1 MIKNYFKIAW
11 RNLLRSKL
19 YSSINIVG
27 LATGI
32 AVALLISF
40 WIWDEL
46 SFDKYHQN
54 YNRLAQVMQSQTL
67 NGEIRTQVEVPI
79 PLGNELRATY
89 GSEFKHVA
97 LSTRTAKHILSV
109 GDKKLTKAGNFI
121 EPEAPEMFTLKML
134 KGTRDGLRD
143 PASVLLSQSLAKAF
157 FGDTDPMGKLIKI
170 DDSLNAK
177 ITGVYE
183 DLPYNTTLRD
193 ISFIAPWAL
202 YLSSDKEAREN
213 AGWDNNGWQIYVQT
227 ANHADMNTISAKIK
241 NARVNNMDMKFGIYK
256 PAVFLHPMP
265 RWHLYS
271 EFKNG
276 VNTGGRIQYVRLF
289 GIIGMFVLL
298 LACINFMNLST
309 ARSEKR
315 AKEVAVRKA
324 VGSMRGQLIGQ
335 FLCEAVL
342 MTFLA
347 FIVSVAIVQLSLQLF
362 NEVADKKMSFPWSQ
376 IVFWLVAS
384 GFILIIGIIAGS
396 YPAFY
401 LSGFNPVKVLKG
413 TF

>member
-1 MIKNYFKIAW
+1 MIKNYIKIAW

-19 YSSINIVG
+19 YSCINIVG

-54 YNRLAQVMQSQTL
+54 YHRLAQVMQSQTL

-134 KGTRDGLRD
+134 KGTRDGLSD

-157 FGDTDPMGKLIKI
+157 FGATDPMGKLIKI

-202 YLSSDKEAREN
+202 YLSSDKEVREN

-241 NARVNNMDMKFGIYK
+241 
-256 PAVFLHPMP
+256 
-265 RWHLYS
+265 
-271 EFKNG
+271 
-276 VNTGGRIQYVRLF
+276 
-289 GIIGMFVLL
+289 
-298 LACINFMNLST
+298 
-309 ARSEKR
+309 
-315 AKEVAVRKA
+315 
-324 VGSMRGQLIGQ
+324 MRELI
-335 FLCEAVL
+335 
-342 MTFLA
+342 TW
-347 FIVSVAIVQLSLQLF
+347 I
-362 NEVADKKMSFPWSQ
+362 
-376 IVFWLVAS
+376 
-384 GFILIIGIIAGS
+384 
-396 YPAFY
+396 
-401 LSGFNPVKVLKG
+401 
-413 TF
+413 